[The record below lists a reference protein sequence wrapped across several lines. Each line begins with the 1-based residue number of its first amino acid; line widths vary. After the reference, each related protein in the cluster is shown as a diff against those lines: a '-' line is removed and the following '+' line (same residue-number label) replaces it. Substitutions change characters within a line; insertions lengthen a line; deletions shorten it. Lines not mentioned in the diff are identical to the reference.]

1 MNIVTYLM
9 MFSAMRIASL
19 VLEAVKGRFHKTII
33 NMIFIVILLLALCI
47 AVDYATNA
55 TNETTVTNMD
65 QADSV
70 LLNDS
75 IVVNDTY
82 YVSLCE
88 DEGNAKFQK
97 VVTVKPK
104 VPTVTITCKPSCGCG
119 RHSTYIWRTRTFVD
133 HCPHCHKYGTL
144 RNVHKWQAR
153 YEQELTC
160 DPKLGGCGADYCGN
174 CGHEKYSYSKYYLRR
189 A

>member
-1 MNIVTYLM
+1 MV
-9 MFSAMRIASL
+9 
-19 VLEAVKGRFHKTII
+19 VKGFLHKHLI
-33 NMIFIVILLLALCI
+33 NMIFIVLLLLALCV
-47 AVDYATNA
+47 AVDYA
-55 TNETTVTNMD
+55 NETTVTNMD
-65 QADSV
+65 QVNDSV
-70 LLNDS
+70 LLNDTI
-75 IVVNDTY
+75 IVNGTY
-82 YVSLCE
+82 HVSMSE

-104 VPTVTITCKPSCGCG
+104 VPLVSIRCKPSCGCG
-119 RHSTYIWRTRTFVD
+119 RHSSYTWRTRTFID
-133 HCPHCHKYGTL
+133 YCPHCHKYGTL

-174 CGHEKYSYSKYYLRR
+174 CGHEKYSWSKYYLRK